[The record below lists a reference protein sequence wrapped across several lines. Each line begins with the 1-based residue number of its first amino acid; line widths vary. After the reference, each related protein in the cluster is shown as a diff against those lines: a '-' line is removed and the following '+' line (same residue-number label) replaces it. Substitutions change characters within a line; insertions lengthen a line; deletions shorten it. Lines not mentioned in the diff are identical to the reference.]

1 MCRIFALRSKSY
13 SEFYK
18 TKNGMQ
24 KKNENMHAELEN
36 YNFHE
41 LLLGKVCSCATKC
54 CFSPNIFELRYKLN
68 D

>member
-1 MCRIFALRSKSY
+1 
-13 SEFYK
+13 
-18 TKNGMQ
+18 MQ